1 MKQQTL
7 NKISRFILVL
17 ISTFIFLGC
26 KNSLEYSAITYE
38 YGDYVGKDAC
48 LIKDYPESGYVTI
61 LAHPGDYGL
70 NTVTITKIYIDS
82 NGIYLKD
89 VHRDNTIHVPYYLE
103 HQNDT
108 LIKSDLSFRNISKDS
123 ADFVSVYPN
132 FLCDTLLRLDSP
144 KNEVVYIMVNTDFN
158 VDNKAYRRYFFKDY
172 HLQNIDSLDLQKLE
186 LKESVQLFGF
196 TARGMSYK
204 QISKKDLDKIT
215 KGFRKNIK

>member
-1 MKQQTL
+1 
-7 NKISRFILVL
+7 
-17 ISTFIFLGC
+17 
-26 KNSLEYSAITYE
+26 
-38 YGDYVGKDAC
+38 
-48 LIKDYPESGYVTI
+48 
-61 LAHPGDYGL
+61 
-70 NTVTITKIYIDS
+70 
-82 NGIYLKD
+82 
-89 VHRDNTIHVPYYLE
+89 LE

-158 VDNKAYRRYFFKDY
+158 VDNRAYRRYFFKDY